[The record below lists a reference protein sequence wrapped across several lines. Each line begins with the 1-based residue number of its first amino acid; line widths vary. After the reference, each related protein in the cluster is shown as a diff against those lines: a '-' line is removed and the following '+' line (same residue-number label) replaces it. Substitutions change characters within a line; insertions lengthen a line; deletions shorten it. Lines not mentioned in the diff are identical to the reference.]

1 MIRLKIFFLF
11 IWIKN
16 KVNDKL
22 KVVSSSK
29 RVIIKPDLPK
39 EKADQPRELNTREI
53 KSLINRDIT
62 DHGDGLISL
71 FKYHEV
77 KIKLK

>member
-1 MIRLKIFFLF
+1 
-11 IWIKN
+11 
-16 KVNDKL
+16 
-22 KVVSSSK
+22 
-29 RVIIKPDLPK
+29 LPK

-71 FKYHEV
+71 FKYHEDQEEEKFFV
-77 KIKLK
+77 